1 MSRFA
6 GMNLNMNTNTR
17 GRDKEAEQLSLYN
30 QSKKSPGPSTST
42 ISPLADISS
51 SNIFKKVGTKN
62 NMPIFEANKGMM
74 PERPSDAVL
83 TSQAAKKTFTP
94 MDTMTSSGLN
104 QYDQLTKWSKL
115 NQDSLAGKLKVR
127 DDRYNQGLATDRE
140 AYVPPGYDSDMV
152 PYAVKISAARIG
164 LPQNM
169 EGWKQYMNMGLGER
183 ASHLGTEV
191 KSMGSELGTGFSR
204 VVDDAKGIISNLPFM
219 KFFGPGTTNNNAQE
233 EVSGGGVTSVMENN
247 PYNKYVANTPS
258 AVFSQD
264 VTGKDFNQWIKD
276 PVLFQFFNTLS
287 EDKRNEL
294 RGMDTEQALAW
305 LRANQASAESAPDAA
320 PNFLGRYFT
329 PDNTPV

>member
-1 MSRFA
+1 MNPFQKFA
-6 GMNLNMNTNTR
+6 QAEKASMEKL
-17 GRDKEAEQLSLYN
+17 KEFNKA
-30 QSKKSPGPSTST
+30 SPGPSTSN
-42 ISPLADISS
+42 ISGANIAPN
-51 SNIFKKVGTKN
+51 NIFKKVDTKN
-62 NMPIFEANKGMM
+62 NMPIFKVNM
-74 PERPSDAVL
+74 PDRPSDAVL
-83 TSQAAKKTFTP
+83 TSQTAKKTFTP

-115 NQDSLAGKLKVR
+115 NQDSLAGK
-127 DDRYNQGLATDRE
+127 GLAG
-140 AYVPPGYDSDMV
+140 VPPGYDSDMV

-204 VVDDAKGIISNLPFM
+204 VVDDAKGIFSNLPFM
-219 KFFGPGTTNNNAQE
+219 KLFGSGTTNKNTQE

-294 RGMDTEQALAW
+294 RRMDTEQALAW
-305 LRANQASAESAPDAA
+305 LRANQASAESAADAA

>member
-6 GMNLNMNTNTR
+6 GMNIGMGTNAQERKHSFPTK
-17 GRDKEAEQLSLYN
+17 KEIAQGLAG
-30 QSKKSPGPSTST
+30 PPGTGPSTSN
-42 ISPLADISS
+42 ISPLANIAPN
-51 SNIFKKVGTKN
+51 NIFKKVGTNN
-62 NMPIFEANKGMM
+62 NMPIFEAKM
-74 PERPSDAVL
+74 PDRFVPTA
-83 TSQAAKKTFTP
+83 SQMNDMKTGVNTKKTFTP

-115 NQDSLAGKLKVR
+115 NQDSLAGK
-127 DDRYNQGLATDRE
+127 GLAG
-140 AYVPPGYDSDMV
+140 VPPGYDSDMV

-169 EGWKQYMNMGLGER
+169 EGWKQYMDMGLGER

-204 VVDDAKGIISNLPFM
+204 VVDDAKGIISNLPFA
-219 KFFGPGTTNNNAQE
+219 KLFAGFGSNTTGTNNQE
-233 EVSGGGVTSVMENN
+233 EVSGGGVASVMENN

-276 PVLFQFFNTLS
+276 PELFQFFNKLS
-287 EDKRNEL
+287 EGKRNEL
-294 RGMDTEQALAW
+294 REMDTEQALAW

>member
-30 QSKKSPGPSTST
+30 QSKKSPGPSTSN
-42 ISPLADISS
+42 ISGANIAPN
-51 SNIFKKVGTKN
+51 NIFKKVGTNN
-62 NMPIFEANKGMM
+62 NMPIFKANM
-74 PERPSDAVL
+74 PDRPSDAVL

-219 KFFGPGTTNNNAQE
+219 KFFGPGTTNNNTQE